1 MRDLISLSGP
11 VRKALRDGAPVVALE
26 STVIAHGL
34 PHPDNLEAAA
44 AMEDAVRQAGAI
56 PATIAVLDG
65 RIRIGLSEEDRAKL
79 ADPDAAVAK
88 LSRRDLAA
96 CLTLNGTGATTVS
109 ATMICAHAAGIR
121 VFATGGIGGVHRG
134 AENSMDVSADLL
146 ELARTPVLTVSS
158 GAKSILDLPR
168 TMEVLETQGVPV
180 LGYRSDRLP
189 AFHSRDSGLPVD
201 AALEGPQAAA
211 RVAKAHWAL
220 GLGGLLVCN
229 PVPEEAAIP
238 ADEVATWV
246 DAALA
251 AAEQDGIAG
260 KEVTP
265 YLLRHIAS
273 VSGGRSLAANK
284 ALLIDNARVGGE
296 IAVALAEGVS

>member
-11 VRKALRDGAPVVALE
+11 VRNALRDGAPVVALE

-65 RIRIGLSEEDRAKL
+65 RIRIGLSEEDRANL

-180 LGYRSDRLP
+180 LGYRTDRLP
-189 AFHSRDSGLPVD
+189 AFHSRDSGLPLD

-211 RVAKAHWAL
+211 RVARAHWAL
-220 GLGGLLVCN
+220 GLGGLLICN
-229 PVPEEAAIP
+229 PVPDEAAIP
-238 ADEVATWV
+238 ADEVAAWV

-265 YLLRHIAS
+265 YLLRHIAN

>member
-11 VRKALRDGAPVVALE
+11 VRNALRDGAPVVALE
-26 STVIAHGL
+26 STVIAHCL

-44 AMEDAVRQAGAI
+44 AMEDAVRQAGAV

-180 LGYRSDRLP
+180 LGYRTDRLP

-211 RVAKAHWAL
+211 RVARAHWAL
-220 GLGGLLVCN
+220 GLGGLMVCN

-238 ADEVATWV
+238 ADEVAAWV

>member
-44 AMEDAVRQAGAI
+44 AMEDAVRQAGAM

>member
-11 VRKALRDGAPVVALE
+11 VRNALRDGAPVVALE

-79 ADPDAAVAK
+79 ADPDATVAK

-180 LGYRSDRLP
+180 LGYRTDRLP

-211 RVAKAHWAL
+211 RVARAHWAL

-238 ADEVATWV
+238 AGEVAAWV

-265 YLLRHIAS
+265 YLLRHIAN

>member
-1 MRDLISLSGP
+1 MRDFISLSGP
-11 VRKALRDGAPVVALE
+11 VRNALRDGAPVVALE

-134 AENSMDVSADLL
+134 AEVSMDVSADLL

-180 LGYRSDRLP
+180 LGYRTDRLP

-211 RVAKAHWAL
+211 RVARAHWAL

-238 ADEVATWV
+238 ADEVAAWV

>member
-11 VRKALRDGAPVVALE
+11 VRNALRDGAPVVALE

-180 LGYRSDRLP
+180 LGYRTDRLP

>member
-44 AMEDAVRQAGAI
+44 AMEDAVRQAGAM

-134 AENSMDVSADLL
+134 AEVSMDVSADLL

-180 LGYRSDRLP
+180 LGYRTDRLP

-211 RVAKAHWAL
+211 RVARAHWAL

-229 PVPEEAAIP
+229 PVPEETAIP
-238 ADEVATWV
+238 ADEVAAWV

>member
-11 VRKALRDGAPVVALE
+11 VRNALRDGAPVVALE

-180 LGYRSDRLP
+180 LGYRTDRLP

-211 RVAKAHWAL
+211 RVARAHWAL
-220 GLGGLLVCN
+220 GLGGLMVCN

-238 ADEVATWV
+238 ADEVAAWV

>member
-11 VRKALRDGAPVVALE
+11 VRNALRDGAPVVALE

-44 AMEDAVRQAGAI
+44 AMEDAVRQAGAV

-180 LGYRSDRLP
+180 LGYRTDRLP

-211 RVAKAHWAL
+211 RVARAHWAL
-220 GLGGLLVCN
+220 GLGGLMVCN

-238 ADEVATWV
+238 ADEVAAWV

-265 YLLRHIAS
+265 YLLRHIAN

>member
-11 VRKALRDGAPVVALE
+11 VRNALRDGAPVVALE

-79 ADPDAAVAK
+79 ADPDATVAK

-180 LGYRSDRLP
+180 LGYRTDRLP

-211 RVAKAHWAL
+211 RVARAHWAL

-229 PVPEEAAIP
+229 PVPDEAAIP
-238 ADEVATWV
+238 ADEVAAWV

-265 YLLRHIAS
+265 YLLRHIAN

>member
-44 AMEDAVRQAGAI
+44 AMEDAVRQAGAV

>member
-11 VRKALRDGAPVVALE
+11 VRNALRDGAPVVALE

-44 AMEDAVRQAGAI
+44 AMEDAVRQAGAV

-134 AENSMDVSADLL
+134 AEVSMDVSADLL

-180 LGYRSDRLP
+180 LGYRTDRLP
-189 AFHSRDSGLPVD
+189 AFHCRDSGLPVD

-211 RVAKAHWAL
+211 RVARAHWAL

-238 ADEVATWV
+238 ADEVAAWV

>member
-11 VRKALRDGAPVVALE
+11 VRNALRDGAPVVALE

-44 AMEDAVRQAGAI
+44 AMEDAVRQAGAV

-180 LGYRSDRLP
+180 LGYRTDRLP

-211 RVAKAHWAL
+211 RVARAHWAL
-220 GLGGLLVCN
+220 GLGGLMVCN

-238 ADEVATWV
+238 ADEVAAWV

>member
-44 AMEDAVRQAGAI
+44 AMEDAVRQAGAM

-109 ATMICAHAAGIR
+109 ATMICAHTAGIR

-134 AENSMDVSADLL
+134 AEVSMDVSADLL

-180 LGYRSDRLP
+180 LGYRTDRLP
-189 AFHSRDSGLPVD
+189 AFHCRDSGLPVD

-211 RVAKAHWAL
+211 RVARAHWAL

-238 ADEVATWV
+238 ADEVAAWV